1 MKYMNKREILIEFI
15 KSLDNDKLEDV
26 YNILFDESNKK
37 TDLIIDKLLP
47 FITYIYMTL
56 NEDQINMLFTNQN
69 H

>member
-1 MKYMNKREILIEFI
+1 MNKREILIEFI
-15 KSLDNDKLEDV
+15 KSLDNDKLDDV
-26 YNILFDESNKK
+26 YNIMFNESNKK

>member
-15 KSLDNDKLEDV
+15 KSLDNEKLDDV
-26 YNILFDESNKK
+26 YSILFNESNKK

-56 NEDQINMLFTNQN
+56 TEEQINMLFTNHN

>member
-1 MKYMNKREILIEFI
+1 MNKREILIEFI

>member
-15 KSLDNDKLEDV
+15 KSLDNDKLDDV
-26 YNILFDESNKK
+26 YNIMFNESNKK

>member
-1 MKYMNKREILIEFI
+1 MNKREILIEFI
-15 KSLDNDKLEDV
+15 KSLDNEKLDDV
-26 YNILFDESNKK
+26 YSILFNESNKK

-56 NEDQINMLFTNQN
+56 TEEQINMLFTNHN